1 MPTQAKNRLLYY
13 CWLDVHTNAV
23 QPAEPI
29 TTPQFSASA
38 SPVTTPSI
46 IIPNP
51 QSSERLGWDTALY
64 PVNKAGQNQNT
75 PCARRDRSAR
85 TPNPWY
91 SGDVRPNNVL
101 QPVEGEEI
109 IQFVTF
115 AIPVKYPDSPSRRD
129 SSSSGYIHSSQTR
142 KEAPNIIPNWERSLP
157 SINGTCHPS
166 PGSEEDYLHNGNDLD
181 VSRPTSPS
189 PLPPSPTIDI
199 SSPWMESSRSNN
211 LRMLGDDDT
220 LHLIDGEQHHRLP
233 LVTFPVLQS
242 THPLAI
248 ALPYD
253 VPATSCPQPYP
264 AGQVAGAA
272 PVQSAVVV
280 KIEELTPT
288 PPFSIPAS
296 STVNVNKEMRSAEPQ
311 QYQPS

>member
-1 MPTQAKNRLLYY
+1 MLPWSDSLARCLVAENLLDPLYNRADLSILRMPLPLFEAILTMFHFDEQDAVG
-13 CWLDVHTNAV
+13 VHTNAV
-23 QPAEPI
+23 QPAESI

-91 SGDVRPNNVL
+91 SGDVRPNNVH

-115 AIPVKYPDSPSRRD
+115 AIPVKHPDSPSRRD

-142 KEAPNIIPNWERSLP
+142 KEAPNIIPNWERYQ
-157 SINGTCHPS
+157 T
-166 PGSEEDYLHNGNDLD
+166 
-181 VSRPTSPS
+181 
-189 PLPPSPTIDI
+189 
-199 SSPWMESSRSNN
+199 
-211 LRMLGDDDT
+211 DDT
-220 LHLIDGEQHHRLP
+220 NIQLMHHR
-233 LVTFPVLQS
+233 
-242 THPLAI
+242 
-248 ALPYD
+248 
-253 VPATSCPQPYP
+253 
-264 AGQVAGAA
+264 
-272 PVQSAVVV
+272 
-280 KIEELTPT
+280 
-288 PPFSIPAS
+288 S
-296 STVNVNKEMRSAEPQ
+296 SKTNL
-311 QYQPS
+311 

>member
-1 MPTQAKNRLLYY
+1 MLPWADLSILRMPLPLFEAILTMFHFDEQDAVS
-13 CWLDVHTNAV
+13 VHTNAV
-23 QPAEPI
+23 QPAESI

-101 QPVEGEEI
+101 QPV
-109 IQFVTF
+109 
-115 AIPVKYPDSPSRRD
+115 
-129 SSSSGYIHSSQTR
+129 
-142 KEAPNIIPNWERSLP
+142 
-157 SINGTCHPS
+157 
-166 PGSEEDYLHNGNDLD
+166 
-181 VSRPTSPS
+181 
-189 PLPPSPTIDI
+189 
-199 SSPWMESSRSNN
+199 
-211 LRMLGDDDT
+211 
-220 LHLIDGEQHHRLP
+220 
-233 LVTFPVLQS
+233 
-242 THPLAI
+242 
-248 ALPYD
+248 
-253 VPATSCPQPYP
+253 
-264 AGQVAGAA
+264 
-272 PVQSAVVV
+272 VVV

-311 QYQPS
+311 QYQPSLPPTEHIPSTLLPPRSTE